1 MMQKP
6 GAIVIGGDY
15 QGLGIIRSLGKKGI
29 PVYLLDTGLCIGK
42 VSKFTSKFFA
52 YEEATLIEF
61 LLALA
66 EQENLSNWVI
76 YPTTDEV
83 VKLLAINKDALQKY
97 YKVPTP
103 QWKTTEVLYNKK
115 LTCKLAID
123 LGIPIPKTC
132 FPDIESIDKLELQFP
147 VIIKPL
153 SKGIFLKRTKKKALK
168 VRNKKEL
175 IETVSRVH
183 EFGIPLSEIM
193 IQEVIPQTES
203 VTGGA
208 SNLYS
213 FCSLFKEGKVLAK
226 LSARRIRQHPMD
238 FGRAS
243 TFVET
248 VDIPEL
254 EMLGTKLLSKL
265 NYYGLS
271 EVEFMWDPRDKTY
284 KLLEVN
290 ARTWG
295 WHTFGSGIGLDFPL
309 LLYKDLMGE
318 NLAQY
323 IVSLQKDV
331 KWIRILTDTG
341 LVVYEILKGRMKIYE
356 YISSLKGKKE
366 YAVWSPQDP
375 LPFLFE
381 IFLLP
386 WLFKTRGF

>member
-15 QGLGIIRSLGKKGI
+15 QGLGIIRSLGKNGI
-29 PVYLLDTGLCIGK
+29 PVYLLDTGPCIGK

-52 YEEATLIEF
+52 YEETTLLEF
-61 LLALA
+61 LFNLAHKEKL
-66 EQENLSNWVI
+66 NNWVI

-83 VKLLAINKDALQKY
+83 VKLIAINKNELEKY
-97 YKVPTP
+97 YKIPTP
-103 QWKTTEVLYNKK
+103 KWEVTEILYNKK

-132 FPDIESIDKLELQFP
+132 FPESESIDKLELQFP

-153 SKGIFLKRTKKKALK
+153 SKGIFYKLTKKKALK
-168 VRNKKEL
+168 ARNRKEL
-175 IETVSRVH
+175 IKVVEAVR
-183 EFGIPLSEIM
+183 ELPLPLSEIM
-193 IQEVIPQTES
+193 IQEVIPQTKS
-203 VTGGA
+203 ATGGP

-213 FCSLFKEGKVLAK
+213 FCSLFKEGKALAK

-265 NYYGLS
+265 DYYGLS

-295 WHTFGSGIGLDFPL
+295 WHTFGSGIGLDFPF

-323 IVSLQKDV
+323 IVPLQKDV

-341 LVVYEILKGRMKIYE
+341 LVAYEILKGRMKVCE
-356 YISSLKGKKE
+356 YIASLKGKKE
-366 YAVWSPQDP
+366 YAVWSYQDP